1 MSDESAPWALK
12 CKQLAVGQSAR
23 FRCCGRTPA
32 GVLHN
37 KPEAWEFFCFRC
49 KSRGYVRKQY
59 VSLVKVEVL
68 PRHLPAPTD
77 LKELGNCAREVQ
89 ALCWGFLV
97 GRGLMPEMAGAVYYS
112 EQLKRLVWDLQNGTY
127 LARALHQYQQPKWV
141 MLGEPAQYAMAQT
154 PLTITPKITQSLSE
168 SSAQCTQTASSAVVL
183 TEDWL
188 SALKVSWVATKYCSE
203 PVTAVALLGTR
214 LSLPLKAKLIQLGKP
229 VLLMLDGDS
238 AGYAGRD
245 TIQRT
250 LKPFLRTR
258 SYTIDGL
265 DPKDMTCQQ
274 ILEGLNWIT

>member
-1 MSDESAPWALK
+1 MTDAPWLQA
-12 CKQLAVGQSAR
+12 CKRLAVGQTAR

-32 GVLHN
+32 AVLYN
-37 KPEAWEFFCFRC
+37 KPEAWQMYCHRC
-49 KSRGYVRKQY
+49 KESLSERKQY
-59 VSLVKVEVL
+59 VSLVQPEVL
-68 PRHLPAPTD
+68 PRVLPAPAQLIQIHQTSA
-77 LKELGNCAREVQ
+77 ELQ
-89 ALCWGFLV
+89 AQLYGFLV
-97 GRGLMPEMAGAVYYS
+97 SKGLMPEMAGAVYYS
-112 EQLKRLVWDLQNGTY
+112 EQLKRLVWDLQSGTY
-127 LARALHQYQQPKWV
+127 LARALHSYQAPKWV
-141 MLGEPAQYAMAQT
+141 LLGNPCQYA
-154 PLTITPKITQSLSE
+154 
-168 SSAQCTQTASSAVVL
+168 TAGTWLNTGAIVL

-188 SALKVSWVATKYCSE
+188 SARKVQYVSEKYGLE

-245 TIQRT
+245 AIQRT
-250 LKPFLRTR
+250 LKPFLQTR

>member
-1 MSDESAPWALK
+1 MDAPWLQA
-12 CKQLAVGQSAR
+12 CKRLAVGQTAR

-32 GVLHN
+32 AVLYN
-37 KPEAWEFFCFRC
+37 KPEAWQMYCHRC
-49 KSRGYVRKQY
+49 KESLSERKQY
-59 VSLVKVEVL
+59 VSLVQPEVL
-68 PRHLPAPTD
+68 PRVLPAPEKLIQIHQTSA
-77 LKELGNCAREVQ
+77 ELQ
-89 ALCWGFLV
+89 AQLYGFLV
-97 GRGLMPEMAGAVYYS
+97 SKGIMPEMAGAVYYS

-127 LARALHQYQQPKWV
+127 LARALHQYQAPKWV
-141 MLGEPAQYAMAQT
+141 MLGQPAQYAAAQ
-154 PLTITPKITQSLSE
+154 PLQHPTEQ
-168 SSAQCTQTASSAVVL
+168 VVL

-188 SALKVSWVATKYCSE
+188 SALKIQWVSKKYSSV
-203 PVTAVALLGTR
+203 PVTAVSLLGTR
-214 LSLPLKAKLIQLGKP
+214 LSLALKASLIQMNKP

-250 LKPFLRTR
+250 LKPFLQTR

>member
-1 MSDESAPWALK
+1 MDAPWLQA
-12 CKQLAVGQSAR
+12 CKRLAVGQTAR

-32 GVLHN
+32 AVLYN
-37 KPEAWEFFCFRC
+37 KPDAWQMYCHRC
-49 KSRGYVRKQY
+49 KESLSERKQY
-59 VSLVKVEVL
+59 VSLVQPEVL
-68 PRHLPAPTD
+68 PRVLPAPAQLICISQTSA
-77 LKELGNCAREVQ
+77 ELQ
-89 ALCWGFLV
+89 AQLYGFLV
-97 GRGLMPEMAGAVYYS
+97 SKGIMPEMAGAVYYS

-141 MLGEPAQYAMAQT
+141 MLGQPAQYAAAQ
-154 PLTITPKITQSLSE
+154 PLQHPTEQ
-168 SSAQCTQTASSAVVL
+168 VVL

-188 SALKVSWVATKYCSE
+188 SALKIQWVSKKYSSV
-203 PVTAVALLGTR
+203 PVTAVSLLGTR
-214 LSLPLKAKLIQLGKP
+214 LSLALKASLIQMNKP

-250 LKPFLRTR
+250 LKPFLQTR

>member
-1 MSDESAPWALK
+1 MTEAPWLQA
-12 CKQLAVGQSAR
+12 CKRLAVGQTAR

-32 GVLHN
+32 AVLYN
-37 KPEAWEFFCFRC
+37 KPEAWQMYCHRC
-49 KSRGYVRKQY
+49 HTSLSERKQY
-59 VSLVKVEVL
+59 VSLVQPEVL
-68 PRHLPAPTD
+68 PKVLPAPAKLIQIHQTSA
-77 LKELGNCAREVQ
+77 ELQ
-89 ALCWGFLV
+89 AQLYGFMV
-97 GRGLMPEMAGAVYYS
+97 SKGIWPEMAGAVYYS

-141 MLGEPAQYAMAQT
+141 MLGEPASYAA
-154 PLTITPKITQSLSE
+154 
-168 SSAQCTQTASSAVVL
+168 ASTVVNPDAVVL
-183 TEDWL
+183 TEDYL
-188 SALKVSWVATKYCSE
+188 SSLKIQHCMEIYGGSTSICSI
-203 PVTAVALLGTR
+203 ALLGTR

-250 LKPFLRTR
+250 LKPFLQTR

>member
-1 MSDESAPWALK
+1 MTEAPWLQA
-12 CKQLAVGQSAR
+12 CKRLAVGQTAR

-32 GVLHN
+32 AVLYN
-37 KPEAWEFFCFRC
+37 KPEAWQMYCHRC
-49 KSRGYVRKQY
+49 KESLSERKQY
-59 VSLVKVEVL
+59 VSLVQPEVL
-68 PRHLPAPTD
+68 PRVLPTPAKLIQISQTSA
-77 LKELGNCAREVQ
+77 ELQ
-89 ALCWGFLV
+89 AQLYGFLMSK
-97 GRGLMPEMAGAVYYS
+97 GIWPEMAGEAYYS

-127 LARALHQYQQPKWV
+127 LARALHQYQSPKWV
-141 MLGEPAQYAMAQT
+141 LMGQPAQYADAGT
-154 PLTITPKITQSLSE
+154 WLNTGVI
-168 SSAQCTQTASSAVVL
+168 VL

-188 SALKVSWVATKYCSE
+188 SALKVQYVSEKYGSE

-245 TIQRT
+245 TVQRT
-250 LKPFLRTR
+250 LKPFLQTR

>member
-1 MSDESAPWALK
+1 MDAPWLQA
-12 CKQLAVGQSAR
+12 CKRLAVGQTAR

-32 GVLHN
+32 AVLYN
-37 KPEAWEFFCFRC
+37 KPEAWQMYCHRC
-49 KSRGYVRKQY
+49 KESLSERKQY
-59 VSLVKVEVL
+59 VSLVQPEVL
-68 PRHLPAPTD
+68 PRVLPAPAKLLQIHQTGA
-77 LKELGNCAREVQ
+77 ELQ
-89 ALCWGFLV
+89 AQLYGFLV
-97 GRGLMPEMAGAVYYS
+97 SKGIMPEMAGAVYYS

-141 MLGEPAQYAMAQT
+141 MLGQPAQYAMVQT
-154 PLTITPKITQSLSE
+154 SWLSTPKTTQSLSE
-168 SSAQCTQTASSAVVL
+168 SSAQSTQTASSAVVL

-188 SALKVSWVATKYCSE
+188 SALKVSWVATKYSSE

-250 LKPFLRTR
+250 LKPFLQTR

-265 DPKDMTCQQ
+265 DPKDMQIQT
-274 ILEGLNWIT
+274 ILEGLSYALG